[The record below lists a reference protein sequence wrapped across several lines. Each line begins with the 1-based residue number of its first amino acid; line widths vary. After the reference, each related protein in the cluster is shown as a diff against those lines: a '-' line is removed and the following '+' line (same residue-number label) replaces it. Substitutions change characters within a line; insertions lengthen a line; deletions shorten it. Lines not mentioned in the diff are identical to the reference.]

1 MDGPFSIVAGLQVD
15 PDHLEAPVD
24 PDTRPVPRMG
34 QEVRAGLCTR
44 PGPSP
49 VELPAP
55 ADALVSVPRGPALVH
70 ALALA
75 HPAPAWA
82 VRVV

>member
-1 MDGPFSIVAGLQVD
+1 MDGPFSTVGGLRVD
-15 PDHLEAPVD
+15 PDQPEAPVD

-49 VELPAP
+49 GELPAP
-55 ADALVSVPRGPALVH
+55 VDALVSVPRGPASVL

-75 HPAPAWA
+75 HPAPAW
-82 VRVV
+82 VVPVV